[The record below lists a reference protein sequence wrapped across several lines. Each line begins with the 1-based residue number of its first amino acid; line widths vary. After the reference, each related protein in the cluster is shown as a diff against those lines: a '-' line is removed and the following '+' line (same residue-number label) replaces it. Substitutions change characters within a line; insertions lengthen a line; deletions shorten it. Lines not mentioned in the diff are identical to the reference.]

1 MSKSSLALSNLRAVV
16 ILIVLAFHAV
26 LAYLDFL
33 PAEPYRFEVPP
44 FQWQAFPIIDS
55 RRWIGFDLFC
65 AWQDVYLMSFM
76 FFLSGLF
83 VWPSLMRKQ
92 SGRFLADR
100 LKRIGIPLMVVVLF
114 VMPVAYYPTFRV
126 SATDPS
132 IAAYWHAWL
141 ALPFWPSGPLW
152 FLWQLLLFDL
162 LAAGLFKF
170 APQAG
175 QLLASLSASAR
186 RHPLQYFFGLV
197 GVSAVAY
204 VPLALIFSP
213 WKWTHFGA
221 FDFQLSR
228 PLHYLVYFLAGLG
241 IGAHGL
247 ERGLLSA
254 EGGLG
259 KRWAIWLA
267 AALGSLL
274 VWMGF
279 TALTFDD
286 GDKAPVIL
294 QFAANLSFVLACA
307 SGCFFFVAVFLRFG
321 QHRSKVY
328 DGLSESAYGMYLV
341 HYVFVV
347 WMQYALLD
355 LPLFAIIKGAI
366 VFIVALLLSWGTTTA
381 VQSAPLGVRLIGSG
395 NRQQPI
401 HRN

>member
-1 MSKSSLALSNLRAVV
+1 VV
-16 ILIVLAFHAV
+16 ILIVLAFHSV

-33 PAEPYRFEVPP
+33 PAKPYPFDAPP
-44 FQWQAFPIIDS
+44 FEWQAFPIIDS
-55 RRWIGFDLFC
+55 RRWMGFDLFC

-83 VWPSLMRKQ
+83 VWSSLIRKG
-92 SGRFLADR
+92 SGKFLADR
-100 LKRIGIPLMVVVLF
+100 FRRIGLPLIVVVLL
-114 VMPVAYYPTFRV
+114 VMPIAYYPTYRV
-126 SATDPS
+126 SAADPS
-132 IAAYWHAWL
+132 VAAYWQAWW

-175 QLLASLSASAR
+175 SLLAGLAASAR
-186 RHPLQYFFGLV
+186 TYPLRYFFGLV
-197 GVSAVAY
+197 AVSAVAY

-221 FDFQLSR
+221 FDFQMSR

-241 IGAHGL
+241 IGAYGL
-247 ERGLLSA
+247 DRGLLST

-259 KRWAIWLA
+259 ERWGIWLA
-267 AALGSLL
+267 AALASLL

-279 TALTFDD
+279 TSLTLDD
-286 GDKAPVIL
+286 GDKAPIVL
-294 QFAANLSFVLACA
+294 QFAANVSFVVACA

-321 QHRSKVY
+321 QHRSAVY

-355 LPLFAIIKGAI
+355 LPLFAIVKAAI
-366 VFIVALLLSWGTTTA
+366 VFSVTLLLSWGTTIA
-381 VQSAPLGVRLIGSG
+381 VQSAPFGVRLIGSG
-395 NRQQPI
+395 DRHQSI
-401 HRN
+401 RRN